1 MDLETKLKEFTKKLM
16 LNLNEYSESKV
27 INNIVFGG
35 AGFLGSHLIDKLLEN
50 DENVFCIDNLS
61 SGNLYNLNHLK
72 NNKKFIFIKHDILNP
87 IISEIP
93 IEKIWHLA
101 CPASPNI
108 YQNDPLKTIRVN
120 YEGTFNILNL
130 AKVFKSRMLFTSTS
144 EVYGITNKNPQKENM
159 PIILSTYSPRAC
171 YSEGKRIAET
181 LIKSFSESNKLD
193 IKIARIFNTYGP
205 RLNLDDGRVVGNF
218 IKQCTKEN
226 KLTIYGNGSQTRSFC
241 YVHDLIEGLMK
252 LMKSNY
258 MYPINLGNEEE
269 ITIIKL
275 AKLIQHKINRDIK
288 IEYLNLPLDD
298 PKRRKPCLD
307 NAKKYLNWNP
317 KVSLSDGLDETINY
331 FI

>member
-1 MDLETKLKEFTKKLM
+1 M
-16 LNLNEYSESKV
+16 LNLNEYTRFKV

-35 AGFLGSHLIDKLLEN
+35 AGFLGSHLVDKLLDN

-61 SGNLYNLNHLK
+61 SGDLYNLKHLK
-72 NNKKFIFIKHDILNP
+72 YNKKFIFINHDILNP
-87 IISEIP
+87 LVSEIP

-108 YQNDPLKTIRVN
+108 YQSDPLKTIRVN

-130 AKVFKSRMLFTSTS
+130 AKLFKSKMLFTSTS

-159 PIILSTYSPRAC
+159 PITLSTYSPRAC

-181 LIKSFSESNKLD
+181 LINSFRETNKMD

-205 RLNLDDGRVVGNF
+205 RLNLSDGRVIGNF
-218 IKQCTKEN
+218 IKQCSKED
-226 KLTIYGNGSQTRSFC
+226 KLTIYGNGTQTRSFC
-241 YVHDLIEGLMK
+241 YVSDLIEGLIK
-252 LMKSNY
+252 LMDSNFI
-258 MYPINLGNEEE
+258 YPINLGNEEE

-275 AKLIQHKINRDIK
+275 AKLIQTKIKREVK
-288 IEYLNLPLDD
+288 LEYLNLPLDD
-298 PKRRKPCLD
+298 PKKRKPCLD
-307 NAKKYLNWNP
+307 NAKKYLKWNP
-317 KVSLSDGLDETINY
+317 KVSLSDGLNETINY